1 MSQTLLGFGAF
12 CKEEFRECIHC
23 GGGGEEHASYP
34 FKLDAMHAWAIGIN
48 TRDVHECHSCR
59 VGNNE
64 PEIVYSEPYVK
75 PDPLCMSHWS
85 NSADDL
91 RLQAERSYV
100 IS

>member
-1 MSQTLLGFGAF
+1 MNQAPLGFGAF
-12 CKEEFRECIHC
+12 GKDTFRECIHC
-23 GGGGEEHASYP
+23 GGGGDEHAAYP
-34 FKLDAMHAWAIGIN
+34 VKLDTMHAWMVG
-48 TRDVHECHSCR
+48 TPDVHECHSCR

-91 RLQAERSYV
+91 RSQEERRYMLS
-100 IS
+100 

>member
-12 CKEEFRECIHC
+12 CKEEFRECHHC
-23 GGGGEEHASYP
+23 GASGEEHAAYP
-34 FKLDAMHAWAIGIN
+34 FKLDCYEALAIG